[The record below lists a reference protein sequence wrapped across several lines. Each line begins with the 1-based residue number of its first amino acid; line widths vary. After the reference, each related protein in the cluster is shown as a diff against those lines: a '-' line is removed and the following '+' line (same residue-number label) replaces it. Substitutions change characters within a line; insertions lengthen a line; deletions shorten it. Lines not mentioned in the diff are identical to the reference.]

1 MRKRIA
7 ETIYGRVNQ
16 TTGTKGFRTLAN
28 VSLTNA
34 AISLFVTNKSTD
46 KTTLLAAINLDHNSG
61 KCRDIDLFFS
71 AGMTLRNPTVQG
83 KETFCAIQ
91 GDCKLWICAQTVYI
105 ILYIESRGNFQ
116 LDLWTQL
123 IAIPSLR
130 SRVNTIIT
138 KSWYLKK
145 KTYCYYV
152 INKRRSTSLTFR
164 TNTI

>member
-61 KCRDIDLFFS
+61 KCRDIDLFFRLGWRCEILPFKEKKHS
-71 AGMTLRNPTVQG
+71 VQFKEIVNCEYVHRQCTLY
-83 KETFCAIQ
+83 
-91 GDCKLWICAQTVYI
+91 YI
-105 ILYIESRGNFQ
+105 LSHVEIFN
-116 LDLWTQL
+116 
-123 IAIPSLR
+123 
-130 SRVNTIIT
+130 
-138 KSWYLKK
+138 
-145 KTYCYYV
+145 
-152 INKRRSTSLTFR
+152 
-164 TNTI
+164 